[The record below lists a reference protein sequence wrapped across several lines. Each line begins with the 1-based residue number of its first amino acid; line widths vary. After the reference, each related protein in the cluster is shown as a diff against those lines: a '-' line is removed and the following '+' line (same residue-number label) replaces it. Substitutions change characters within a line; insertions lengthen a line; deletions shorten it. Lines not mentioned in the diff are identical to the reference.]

1 MKSVVIRGP
10 LLSISGYGVHARQ
23 VYRWLKTQ
31 DVEVTAQITPWGNT
45 TFMINPE
52 ADETVK
58 SIMTDSNSAKK
69 EFDIS
74 LQIQLPDEW
83 DPKIAKTNV
92 GITAAVETDRCNPS
106 WITCCNSMDRVIVPS
121 RFTEGVLKGTG
132 SVIKPLTV
140 VSEAYDNEILGS
152 GHLDLDLSTSFNFLV
167 VSQLTSIEPST
178 DRKNIFNTIKWLCE
192 TFADDK
198 DVGVVIKTNLGRAT
212 DIDRMNTRSTL
223 SKMLKEVRK
232 GPFPRVHFIH
242 GDMSTEEIGA
252 LYRNPKI
259 KALISLT
266 RGEGFG
272 LPLLEAACN
281 DLPVIA
287 TNWSGHLDF
296 MGLGKYVT
304 VDYSLKDIPDS
315 RVDGRIFVKGLRWAE
330 PSEEDFKKR
339 IKKFRNSFDVPR
351 QWAADLGKKTRE
363 KFSTDSVYKQYD
375 RALGDLF

>member
-23 VYRWLKTQ
+23 VYRWLKSQ
-31 DVEVTAQITPWGNT
+31 NVDVTAQITPWGNT
-45 TFMINPE
+45 TFMINPD

-58 SIMTDSNSAKK
+58 SIMTDSNATKK
-69 EFDIS
+69 DFDVS

-83 DPKIAKTNV
+83 DPNLAKTNV
-92 GITAAVETDRCNPS
+92 GITAAVETDKCNPA
-106 WITCCNSMDRVIVPS
+106 WITCCNAMDRVLVPS
-121 RFTEGVLKGTG
+121 RFTEGVIRGTG
-132 SVIKPLTV
+132 GIIKPVSV
-140 VSEAYDNEILGS
+140 VSEAYDDEILGTNQ
-152 GHLDLDLSTSFNFLV
+152 LDLDLSTPFNFLV

-192 TFADDK
+192 SFADDK
-198 DVGVVIKTNLGRAT
+198 DVGIVIKTNLGRAT

-223 SKMLKEVRK
+223 AKMLKEVRR
-232 GPFPRVHFIH
+232 GPFPKIHFIH
-242 GDMSTEEIGA
+242 GDMSTSEIGA
-252 LYRNPKI
+252 LYRHPKI

-281 DLPVIA
+281 DLPVVA

-304 VDYSLKDIPDS
+304 VDYSLREIPES

-330 PSEEDFKKR
+330 PSEDDFKKR

-351 QWAADLGKKTRE
+351 QWASDLGKKARD
-363 KFSTDSVYKQYD
+363 KFSTDSVNKQYD

>member
-31 DVEVTAQITPWGNT
+31 NIDVTAQITPWGNT
-45 TFMINPE
+45 TFMVNPE

-58 SIMTDSNSAKK
+58 SIMADSNAAKK

-83 DPKIAKTNV
+83 DSSLAKTNV
-92 GITAAVETDRCNPS
+92 GITAAVETDRCNPA
-106 WITCCNSMDRVIVPS
+106 WITNCNSMDRVIVPS

-132 SVIKPLTV
+132 NISKPVSV
-140 VSEAYDNEILGS
+140 VSEAYDEGILGS
-152 GHLDLDLSTSFNFLV
+152 NVLDLDLSTSFNFLI

-192 TFADDK
+192 AFSDDK
-198 DVGVVIKTNLGRAT
+198 DVGIIIKTNLGRAT
-212 DIDRMNTRSTL
+212 DIDRMNTRNTL
-223 SKMLKEVRK
+223 LKMLKEIRR
-232 GPFPRVHFIH
+232 GPFPRIHFIH
-242 GDMSTEEIGA
+242 GDMSTEEIGS

-259 KALISLT
+259 KSLVSLT

-281 DLPVIA
+281 NLPVIA

-296 MGLGKYVT
+296 MGMGKYVT
-304 VDYSLKDIPDS
+304 VDYSLKEIPDS

-330 PSEEDFKKR
+330 PSEEDFKRR
-339 IKKFRNSFDVPR
+339 IKKFRNSSDVPR
-351 QWAADLGKKTRE
+351 QWADDLGNKVRE
-363 KFSTDSVYKQYD
+363 RFSTESVNKQYD
-375 RALGDLF
+375 RVLGDLF